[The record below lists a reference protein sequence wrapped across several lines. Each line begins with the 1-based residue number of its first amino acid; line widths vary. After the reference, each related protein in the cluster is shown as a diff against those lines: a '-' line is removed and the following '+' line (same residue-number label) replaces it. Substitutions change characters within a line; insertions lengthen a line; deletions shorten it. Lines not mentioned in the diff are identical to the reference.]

1 MGRCKLNK
9 IYCIRNLKILNLDNI
24 FYFGLGP
31 RLADYQQDG
40 VGSAH
45 PRQIL
50 YTTLKNK
57 NTCQTTIK
65 GKLHK
70 KYLWKNENMEKLH
83 PPPS

>member
-1 MGRCKLNK
+1 MTTYF
-9 IYCIRNLKILNLDNI
+9 I
-24 FYFGLGP
+24 FGLGP

-57 NTCQTTIK
+57 NPCKTTIK
-65 GKLHK
+65 GSFIK
-70 KYLWKNENMEKLH
+70 KNIYGKVRIWKNYTH
-83 PPPS
+83 PQS

>member
-1 MGRCKLNK
+1 MTTYF
-9 IYCIRNLKILNLDNI
+9 I
-24 FYFGLGP
+24 FGLGP

-57 NTCQTTIK
+57 NSCQTTIK

-70 KYLWKNENMEKLH
+70 KYLWKSEDMEKTTPTPNLKTH
-83 PPPS
+83 PPRKINFLKNFF